1 MIQQLRSWWHE
12 RGQLNANGF
21 VQDQQSFRPAALA
34 LQENPPAPLP
44 RMIAYTVVTIFIS
57 TVVWAC
63 LSRVD
68 IVSSADGKIIPA
80 ARVKVIQ
87 PLEKAVVKEILVAEG
102 DVVKAGDALILLDKT
117 FTQASVETLAVER
130 EYGRKRLAAYQAVLR
145 HIDQAGNGYVGA
157 DECDD
162 TGELS
167 VSHRQWCAQR
177 IAQYHANLGSLK
189 ARLQEIAAEQKVS
202 QNVVRKLER
211 TLPLTTE
218 HASALATLLDKK
230 VVSRVQFLDVERE
243 RIQQEEDLSVERNRQ
258 QVFDTRK
265 AELREQIAAHKS
277 QTQSQL
283 LEQIN
288 DLKQQE
294 ESLSQELN
302 KARALDFH
310 QTLLAPVDGVVQQL
324 TVSTVGQIV
333 TPAQELM
340 LIVPEQEQR
349 EVEVMLANKDIGFV
363 FAGQKAEIKIHT
375 FPFTRYGVI
384 DAEVLQVSEDAVNDE
399 KLGLVFPVRLAL
411 GEKHIAVGDRHVP
424 LKPGMSVTAE
434 IKTGKRRLIEFF
446 LSPVLKSGAETA
458 RER

>member
-1 MIQQLRSWWHE
+1 MIDLIRNWWHQ
-12 RGQLNANGF
+12 RGQLNAKGF
-21 VQDQQSFRPAALA
+21 VQDQLAFRPAALA
-34 LQENPPAPLP
+34 LQEKPPAPLP
-44 RMIAYTVVTIFIS
+44 RVIAYTVVTIFIS
-57 TVVWAC
+57 TVVWAT

-68 IVSSADGKIIPA
+68 IVSSADGKIIPSG
-80 ARVKVIQ
+80 RVKVIQ

-117 FTQASVETLAVER
+117 FTQASVETFAVER
-130 EYGRKRLAAYQAVLR
+130 EYGRKRLAAYDAVLR
-145 HIDQAGNGYVGA
+145 HIDQVEIDYSGA
-157 DECDD
+157 NECDQASD
-162 TGELS
+162 LS
-167 VSHRQWCAQR
+167 VSLRHWCVQR

-189 ARLQEIAAEQKVS
+189 ARLQEIAAEQSVS
-202 QNVVRKLER
+202 QNIVRKLER

-218 HASALATLLDKK
+218 HASALATLLEKK
-230 VVSRVQFLDVERE
+230 VVSRVQYLEVERE
-243 RIQQEEDLSVERNRQ
+243 RIQQEEDLAVERNRQ
-258 QVFDTRK
+258 HVFDTRK
-265 AELREQIAAHKS
+265 EELHEQIAAHKS

-283 LEQIN
+283 LEQIT

-294 ESLSQELN
+294 ESLAQELN
-302 KARALDFH
+302 KARALDYH

-340 LIVPEQEQR
+340 LIVPEQDQR

-384 DAEVLQVSEDAVNDE
+384 EADVLQVSEDAINDE

-411 GEKHIAVGDRHVP
+411 GEKYIMVDGRQVP

-446 LSPVLKSGAETA
+446 FAPLLKSGAETA